1 MNGYER
7 RKQNKIEQIYS
18 ASLQLISEYGF
29 QKASVHEIARIAKV
43 SPATIYNYFG
53 TKEQLYADLI
63 MNWVDKQLEQ
73 YERILES
80 GLSFRDKAKEIMLL
94 EAKHIRL
101 ISDEVMNDRSEE
113 GKKLAQLMES
123 VSEEMILPLMM
134 KFIAVGKQEGA
145 LRNDLTEETAMLY
158 FNMYNR
164 ELSRLWEAAD
174 PESFARSVDQWMD
187 LFFFGLVGEGRM

>member
-123 VSEEMILPLMM
+123 VSEEMILPFMM